1 MQWKYFIP
9 SIYLVFILLHII
21 LKLPRPRR
29 IFLEFA
35 LFYIFQFQIV
45 GWKWIMKSNTNNT
58 LS

>member
-35 LFYIFQFQIV
+35 LFYIFSV
-45 GWKWIMKSNTNNT
+45 SNCRMEMDYEIKYK
-58 LS
+58 